1 MWGRD
6 RGGHWTVRIITPKLR
21 GLGTRKLRL
30 EGRGRKRGKKCRHEV
45 LELRQGSLGLPSSE
59 MFDSEPRS

>member
-1 MWGRD
+1 M
-6 RGGHWTVRIITPKLR
+6 RIITPKLR